1 MWKFLGQGSNLCCS
15 SDPSHDSD
23 NARSL
28 TDCTTGELQFKNFR
42 KAFFVKDFQK
52 IFSLLSV
59 FAVKIPLDFSQHFH
73 YIHILSSIRLES
85 TSTRE
90 ACYTKQQPFYY
101 YYYYLPLGLAF
112 FFFSIMVFRRIL
124 HLVPCALPR
133 TLFFY
138 SPCIY

>member
-15 SDPSHDSD
+15 SDQSHDSD
-23 NARSL
+23 NSRSL

-90 ACYTKQQPFYY
+90 ACYTKQT
-101 YYYYLPLGLAF
+101 AF
-112 FFFSIMVFRRIL
+112 LLLLLLFASG
-124 HLVPCALPR
+124 PC
-133 TLFFY
+133 LFFLFHY
-138 SPCIY
+138 GFSQDIASSSLCFT